1 MKKLKDILFG
11 VQIDSI
17 LGSTNVEVASV
28 KFDSRAVE
36 KNDLFVAS
44 SGGLQDGHN
53 FIDAAIKNGAI
64 AVVCEK
70 RPEKVSEKIVWIT
83 TQNSREALAV
93 LAANYYDN
101 PSKKIQLVGVTGT
114 NGKTTTAS
122 LLYALFEALGFS
134 VGLLS
139 TIAVKYNGI
148 ERSATHTTPDS
159 MQINQALNEMVAS
172 GVAYCFME
180 VSSHGIDQERIK
192 ALHFA
197 GGVFTNL
204 SHDHLDYHQTFAAY
218 RDVKKRFFDALSSQA
233 FALVNADDKNAAY
246 MLQNTAAK
254 SYKYGLQNFADFQA
268 KVLELSFSGML
279 LTVDQQE
286 LWTPL
291 MGRFNAS
298 NLLAVYAV
306 SQLLDV
312 PKQEALAAASRLTN
326 VKGRFQTY
334 VTANKA
340 TVIVDYAHT
349 PDALENVLKT
359 ITQIRT
365 KNECLTTLIGCGGNR
380 DQDKRP
386 LMGKVATELSDKVI
400 FTADNPRDEDPEM
413 IIDQMEKGV
422 PAEDF
427 KKTLRIT
434 NREQAIKAACMDLK
448 SGDVLLIAG
457 KGHEAYQEIQGE
469 KLPFDDYE
477 IVENICKQL
486 F

>member
-1 MKKLKDILFG
+1 MKSLKDILFG

-17 LGSTNVEVASV
+17 LGSTDVEVASV
-28 KFDSRAVE
+28 KFDSRSVE
-36 KNDLFVAS
+36 KNDLFVAT
-44 SGGLQDGHN
+44 SGGSVDGHN

-64 AVVCEK
+64 AVVCEE
-70 RPEKVSEKIVWIT
+70 RPEKASKKIVWIT

-114 NGKTTTAS
+114 NGKTTIAS
-122 LLYALFEALGFS
+122 LLYALFDALGFS

-159 MQINQALNEMVAS
+159 MQINQALNEMVTS

-192 ALHFA
+192 ALYFA

-204 SHDHLDYHQTFAAY
+204 SHDHLDYHETFAAY
-218 RDVKKRFFDALSSQA
+218 RDVKKRFFDALPTQA

-254 SYKYGLQNFADFQA
+254 PYKYGLQNYAEFNA
-268 KVLELSFSGML
+268 KVLEQTFSGML
-279 LTVDQQE
+279 LKIDQLE
-286 LWTPL
+286 LWTSL
-291 MGRFNAS
+291 VGKFNAS

-306 SQLLDV
+306 SQLLEV
-312 PKQEALAAASRLTN
+312 STQEALAAISSLTN

-334 VTANKA
+334 ATANKA

-359 ITQIRT
+359 ITQLRT

-386 LMGKVATELSDKVI
+386 LMAKVATELSDKVI
-400 FTADNPRDEDPEM
+400 FTADNPRDEDPEV

-422 PAEDF
+422 PAEAF
-427 KKTLRIT
+427 NKTLRIT
-434 NREQAIKAACMDLK
+434 NRKQAIKAACMDLK
-448 SGDVLLIAG
+448 PGDVLLIAG